1 MSAHFLHLPAEHL
14 IAAEMR
20 LARRAT
26 LPSDN
31 GALPFA
37 NWLLGHVSA
46 GRISI
51 EMAEA
56 ICRYQE
62 NVA

>member
-1 MSAHFLHLPAEHL
+1 MKTQILQLPSEHL

-26 LPSDN
+26 LPSENDP
-31 GALPFA
+31 LDFT
-37 NWLLGHVSA
+37 NWLLAHVIE
-46 GRISI
+46 GRISM

-56 ICRYQE
+56 ICRYKGQ
-62 NVA
+62 AA